1 MSIYTDSNN
10 NINRYFLEIEKY
22 IPQLQNNPYISELEE
37 DIITQKKRLILI
49 LIIGHQQRIFSQ

>member
-22 IPQLQNNPYISELEE
+22 LPQLRNNPYISELEE
-37 DIITQKKRLILI
+37 
-49 LIIGHQQRIFSQ
+49 HYY

>member
-22 IPQLQNNPYISELEE
+22 LPQLRNNPYISELEE
-37 DIITQKKRLILI
+37 DIINQKKKNY
-49 LIIGHQQRIFSQ
+49 IIVYQNNIIHT